1 VIDSSI
7 EVNMLPLSVLEE
19 FPALDSAVVDRI
31 YQQAWKNLKRK
42 IVVIDDDP
50 TGVQTVHDVDV
61 YTTYGGSEVLSA
73 FKDENPVFYILTN
86 SRGFSRQETELV
98 HRKLARK
105 IAEASRESGKK
116 YLIVSRSDST
126 LRGHYPLETEVLNDS
141 LGPFDGEILIPF
153 FPEGGRYTFDDI
165 HYVKEPGGL
174 VPAGRTEFAKDKT
187 FGYVSSDLKD
197 YVEEKTKGRFRR
209 DDVVS
214 ISLEEIR
221 AMDFRSIERKLMA
234 VECFN
239 KVIVNL
245 VSYDDLK
252 IFTVALINALTKGKS
267 FLFRSAAALVKV
279 LGNISDK
286 PLLEKDELVRANN
299 QNGGLIIVG
308 SHVSKTTRQLE
319 ALKNSDLPF
328 TFIEYDQY
336 TVLEDDG
343 MKESRRVTDLAN
355 RLIAEG
361 KNVVI
366 YTKRERMD
374 VLEGSELEQLVLAAR
389 ISSALT
395 RCVEELEV
403 EPRFIVAKGGITS
416 NDVGIHGLKARKSNV
431 LGQILKGVP
440 VWQLGPE
447 SRFPGLSY
455 VIFPGNVG
463 DEDSLVKACR
473 KLIV

>member
-1 VIDSSI
+1 
-7 EVNMLPLSVLEE
+7 MLPLSVLEE

-126 LRGHYPLETEVLNDS
+126 LRGHFPLETEVLNDS

-174 VPAGRTEFAKDKT
+174 VPAGMTEFAKDKT

>member
-1 VIDSSI
+1 
-7 EVNMLPLSVLEE
+7 MLPLSVLEE

-126 LRGHYPLETEVLNDS
+126 LRGHFPLETEVLNDS

-252 IFTVALINALTKGKS
+252 IFTVALINALNKGKS

-374 VLEGSELEQLVLAAR
+374 VLEGSELEQLVLATR

>member
-1 VIDSSI
+1 
-7 EVNMLPLSVLEE
+7 MLPLSALES
-19 FPALDSAVVDRI
+19 FPAVDSAAVDKV
-31 YQQAWKNLKRK
+31 YQQAWKNLNRK

-61 YTTYGGSEVLSA
+61 YTTFGGDEILSA

-98 HRKLARK
+98 HRKLAKK
-105 IAEASRESGKK
+105 IADASKATGKK
-116 YLIVSRSDST
+116 YLVVSRSDST
-126 LRGHYPLETEVLNDS
+126 LRGHFPLETDILNDC
-141 LGPFDGEILIPF
+141 LGPFDGEILTPF
-153 FPEGGRYTFDDI
+153 FPEGGRFTFDDI
-165 HYVKEPGGL
+165 HYVKEPNGL
-174 VPAGRTEFAKDKT
+174 VPAGKTEFAKDKT
-187 FGYVSSDLKD
+187 FGYLSSNLKD

-209 DDVVS
+209 EDVVS
-214 ISLEEIR
+214 ISIEELR
-221 AMDFRSIERKLMA
+221 AMDFRSIEKKLMA

-239 KVIVNL
+239 KVVVNL
-245 VSYDDLK
+245 VTYDDLK
-252 IFTVALINALTKGKS
+252 VFTVALINVLNKGKS
-267 FLFRSAAALVKV
+267 FLFRSAAALVKI

-286 PLLEKDELVRANN
+286 PLLEKKELVREGNR
-299 QNGGLIIVG
+299 NGGFIVVG
-308 SHVSKTTRQLE
+308 SHVSKTTKQLE
-319 ALKNSDLPF
+319 ALRDSDLPF

-343 MKESRRVTDLAN
+343 LAESKRVTDLAN
-355 RLIAEG
+355 ELIADG

-374 VLEGSELEQLVLAAR
+374 VLEGNELEQLILAAR
-389 ISSALT
+389 ISNALT
-395 RCVEELEV
+395 RCVENLTV
-403 EPRFIVAKGGITS
+403 EPRFIIAKGGITS
-416 NDVGIHGLKARKSNV
+416 NDVGIHGLKAKKSNV

-455 VIFPGNVG
+455 IIFPGNVG
-463 DEDSLVKACR
+463 DVDSLVEACK

>member
-1 VIDSSI
+1 
-7 EVNMLPLSVLEE
+7 MLPLSVLEE

-126 LRGHYPLETEVLNDS
+126 LRGHFPLETEVLNDS

>member
-1 VIDSSI
+1 
-7 EVNMLPLSVLEE
+7 MLPLSVLEE